1 MMIGKLFEFVQV
13 KNSQK
18 LLPTPKILS
27 LFFYKTEMDSKRKE
41 LTIEMIG
48 IYQVEEVFLNRCYYC
63 CCCRCR
69 RKKHF
74 LSFFFSFDRPN
85 SFWIS
90 SIALIVENGPKL
102 NYFRAN
108 SDDFEGLENFFRMT
122 LKFPLTF
129 SNKEI
134 MLHKLLCAFV
144 KRASLTK
151 RFFREVHRIFW
162 SHWLPRN
169 VKGVAAILFFV
180 RIL

>member
-1 MMIGKLFEFVQV
+1 MV
-13 KNSQK
+13 
-18 LLPTPKILS
+18 LL
-27 LFFYKTEMDSKRKE
+27 R
-41 LTIEMIG
+41 
-48 IYQVEEVFLNRCYYC
+48 EVLLGPVAC
-63 CCCRCR
+63 CKFQFKGVPGAANLVSHR
-69 RKKHF
+69 
-74 LSFFFSFDRPN
+74 
-85 SFWIS
+85 IS
-90 SIALIVENGPKL
+90 SLKL

-169 VKGVAAILFFV
+169 VKGVAAMLFFV